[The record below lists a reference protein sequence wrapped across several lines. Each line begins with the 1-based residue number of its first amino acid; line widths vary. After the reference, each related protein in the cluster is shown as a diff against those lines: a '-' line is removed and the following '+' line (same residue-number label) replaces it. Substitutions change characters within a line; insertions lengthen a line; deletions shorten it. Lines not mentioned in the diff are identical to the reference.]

1 MPPPPLIDVKSIDT
15 TILHDQEDIRRFI
28 PHRYEM
34 LLLDAI
40 VKMDTNEHLII
51 GYRDIREDEFW
62 CRGHMPGYPIF
73 PGVLMCEAAA
83 QMVCYYVKKNGVTAD
98 LLGLGGLED
107 VRFRRTV
114 RPNDRLILVGR
125 GTRVAKRQSIFDT
138 QGFVNGEMAFE
149 AKIIGIPIPG
159 QESVK
164 V

>member
-1 MPPPPLIDVKSIDT
+1 
-15 TILHDQEDIRRFI
+15 
-28 PHRYEM
+28 M

-159 QESVK
+159 QESLTV
-164 V
+164 